1 MTDIPNP
8 PSASEPAE
16 PDGRPAWL
24 IPTLVAAA
32 IAVVVV
38 IAVIVASDS
47 DSDDEAEETTTT
59 TEAEETTTTTEAEE
73 TTTTTEAEET
83 TTTEAEETTTTEVE
97 ETTTTEAPPE
107 GPEVELTID
116 DGDPVVFVV
125 TSCVNPGET
134 TLMLEAE
141 SKEDDEDVDPIGLEV
156 DVEDGEGTIIL
167 SGREE
172 AEGTVD
178 QLMVGDTGE
187 ITASGELTP
196 SDDGAE
202 PSSYELVGSCS

>member
-8 PSASEPAE
+8 PSASEPTAPE
-16 PDGRPAWL
+16 GRPAWL
-24 IPTLVAAA
+24 IPALVAAA

-47 DSDDEAEETTTT
+47 DDEAQETTTTTQPEETTTTSEAEETTTS
-59 TEAEETTTTTEAEE
+59 EAEETTTSEAEE
-73 TTTTTEAEET
+73 TTTS
-83 TTTEAEETTTTEVE
+83 
-97 ETTTTEAPPE
+97 EAPPE
-107 GPEVELTID
+107 GPEVELTIG
-116 DGDPVVFVV
+116 DGDPVIFVV
-125 TSCVNPGET
+125 TSCENPGET

-141 SKEDDEDVDPIGLEV
+141 SKEDDEGVDPIGLEV
-156 DVEDGEGTIIL
+156 DAKDGEGTIIL

-202 PSSYELVGSCS
+202 PSSYELVGSCA

>member
-47 DSDDEAEETTTT
+47 DD
-59 TEAEETTTTTEAEE
+59 EAEETTTTTEAEE